1 MAIQKGIVKIKG
13 NIGGLS
19 FFQRNGKDL
28 IRISYGPSKTKVAN
42 DPAFIRTKENNQ
54 EFSGAAIAGKAARR
68 GLIANFDEMADY
80 LVVSR
85 MLKLCK
91 EIISKGTGLRG
102 QRSFAPSAF
111 KESLLKFIF
120 KQSISFDS
128 IFLAPYTS
136 FANAGKNEV
145 TITIPDF
152 NTRNSVNAP
161 ADATHFK
168 IINLI
173 SVLSEYNFNVT
184 SRKYEPLDAANNSLN
199 AFNATDYLP
208 IGTNI
213 GSVTS
218 IVATLPGAPVLNA
231 SSVLISCI
239 GIEFY
244 QSVNG
249 MQYLLASGN
258 AMKIKDVF

>member
-1 MAIQKGIVKIKG
+1 MAIQKGIFKVKG
-13 NIGGLS
+13 NLGGIS
-19 FFQRNGKDL
+19 FFQKNGKN
-28 IRISYGPSKTKVAN
+28 IMKTANGPSKSKIAN
-42 DPAFIRTKENNQ
+42 DPAFIRTRENNQ
-54 EFSGAAIAGKAARR
+54 EFAGAAIAGKALRM
-68 GLIANFDEMADY
+68 GLVVDFDEMTDSTATAR
-80 LVVSR
+80 L
-85 MLKLCK
+85 LKVCK

-102 QRSFAPSAF
+102 QRSFIPSAF
-111 KESLLKFIF
+111 KDSLLKFIF

-128 IFLAPYTS
+128 IFLAPYS
-136 FANAGKNEV
+136 SSVNAGKNEV

-152 NTRNSVNAP
+152 NTGNFIKAP
-161 ADATHFK
+161 SGATHFK

-173 SVLSEYNFNVT
+173 SVLSEYDFNAT
-184 SRKYEPLDAANNSLN
+184 SRKYEPLDAVNNSLS
-199 AFNATDYLP
+199 AFNATDYLA

-218 IVATLPGAPVLNA
+218 IVSTLPGAPVLNA

-244 QSVNG
+244 QSVSG